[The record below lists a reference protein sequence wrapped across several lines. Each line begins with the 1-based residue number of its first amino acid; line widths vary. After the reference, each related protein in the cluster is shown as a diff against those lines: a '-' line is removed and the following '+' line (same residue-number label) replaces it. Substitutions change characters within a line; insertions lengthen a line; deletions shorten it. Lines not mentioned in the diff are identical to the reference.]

1 MGDAAVQSAV
11 GKLIPDAEV
20 SAGVPFPVLTQPLA
34 LSDAEVGCVWDAG
47 DGSHDVNLV
56 VIAGSSEEMD
66 DAERSLIEVLDLGA
80 EGTTFVGDEVAV
92 RRESDE
98 VIVVLTIEDSV
109 SQQRILSGTQVRSVL
124 EDLLPVLRR
133 SIN

>member
-1 MGDAAVQSAV
+1 M
-11 GKLIPDAEV
+11 
-20 SAGVPFPVLTQPLA
+20 PFPVPTQPLA

-47 DGSHDVNLV
+47 DRSHDVNLV

-98 VIVVLTIEDSV
+98 VIVVLTIEDHV
-109 SQQRILSGTQVRSVL
+109 SQQRIFRGSQVRSVL
-124 EDLLPVLRR
+124 EELLPVLRR